1 MKGSIKTV
9 GLLLVLLAGTAY
21 ARESVQEI
29 AVSEDAAIFGSGT
42 SQSYLLARNDVVLAQ
57 NGTGGSNAAQNVAS
71 ATPPKVTEFKE
82 PILTLNKAHQYLGIA
97 TIAAAGLTMLTAP
110 GEGCEQN
117 CPPPSQQPPRQ
128 VQGTHA
134 NLARATVALAA
145 ASIAT
150 GIAAHWDDI
159 HWDAGITDPDNL
171 HALLGI
177 TGAALM
183 AAAVNKS
190 AKSTVPVSH
199 AGQAELG
206 AAMMAI
212 GIKLV
217 W

>member
-21 ARESVQEI
+21 AGDATQEI
-29 AVSEDAAIFGSGT
+29 AVPEDAAIFNPGAP
-42 SQSYLLARNDVVLAQ
+42 QSYVLARNDMMLAQ

-82 PILTLNKAHQYLGIA
+82 PIFTLNKAHQYLGIS
-97 TIAAAGLTMLTAP
+97 TIVAAGLTMLTAP
-110 GEGCEQN
+110 GEGCENN

-128 VQGTHA
+128 IHGTHA

-190 AKSTVPVSH
+190 AKSTVPTAH

-206 AAMMAI
+206 AALMVV

>member
-1 MKGSIKTV
+1 MKRSIRTM
-9 GLLLVLLAGTAY
+9 GAGILLALLAGAAY
-21 ARESVQEI
+21 AS
-29 AVSEDAAIFGSGT
+29 DAGQAT
-42 SQSYLLARNDVVLAQ
+42 DLQSYMLAQ
-57 NGTGGSNAAQNVAS
+57 NEAPASNAARNVAS
-71 ATPPKVTEFKE
+71 AAPAKQAEFKE
-82 PILTLNKAHQYLGIA
+82 PIFSLNKAHEYLGLS
-97 TIAAAGLTMLTAP
+97 TIVAAALTTFTAP

-117 CPPPSQQPPRQ
+117 CPPPSQMPPRQ
-128 VQGTHA
+128 TNGTHA

-159 HWDAGITDPDNL
+159 HLDNGISDPDNL
-171 HALLGI
+171 HALLGLAG
-177 TGAALM
+177 TALM

-206 AAMMAI
+206 AALMVV